1 MKWICPN
8 RYGVPSGMRVE
19 YLRIWLMEDKEKETP
34 NAMNCLM
41 LVKLVHTAF
50 RDSLIAE

>member
-19 YLRIWLMEDKEKETP
+19 YLRIWLMEDKEKEP
-34 NAMNCLM
+34 PPHPFEVYN
-41 LVKLVHTAF
+41 LVP
-50 RDSLIAE
+50 